1 MDGMEIPQKNKLEWC
16 FLSFSYYFGDVF
28 FFLGAEILMQTCFFL
43 KNRHN
48 GWNHQIHDQ
57 FDKQVLTE
65 MKPLKRKE
73 VKEWDDL
80 PLGQAE

>member
-1 MDGMEIPQKNKLEWC
+1 MGWKSHKKANSNDAFCRSPTTLEM
-16 FLSFSYYFGDVF
+16 F
-28 FFLGAEILMQTCFFL
+28 FFLGGGRDFDANLFFL

-65 MKPLKRKE
+65 MKPLQRKE